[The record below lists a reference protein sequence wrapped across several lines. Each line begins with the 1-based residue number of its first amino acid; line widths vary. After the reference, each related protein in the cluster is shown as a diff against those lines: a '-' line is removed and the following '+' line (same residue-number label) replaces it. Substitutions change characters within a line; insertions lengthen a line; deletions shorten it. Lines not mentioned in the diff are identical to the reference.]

1 MAMQKI
7 SGEANESWNG
17 KDSNLKEGDKIHGF
31 YVGKKVNVGKFNAT
45 IYTILTEDDTK
56 KDVWGGTVIDAAF
69 ESIKMG
75 AEVEIEFVGT
85 KPSDKGN
92 PIKLFEVS
100 ADNDHEN
107 VKQYSN

>member
-7 SGEANESWNG
+7 SSEANDAWNG

-31 YVGKKVNVGKFNAT
+31 FVGKKMNVGKFNAT
-45 IYTILTEDDTK
+45 IYTILKEDDTK
-56 KDVWGGTVIDAAF
+56 SDVWGSTVLDSAF

-75 AEVEIEFVGT
+75 AEVEIEFMGT

-92 PIKLFEVS
+92 PVKIYEVS
-100 ADNDHEN
+100 ADNEHPN
-107 VKQYSN
+107 VANFN